1 MGGGDVA
8 LSEPLSFRAHL
19 ERFPASIKGAFVLR
33 ASDGDPHQ
41 LRLERAR
48 IADLSGGPARP
59 MEVEAAVLDVAPTLD
74 TFVPFE
80 FPITELPSGWY
91 RLECD
96 VAIDGVAQVVRPGQ
110 PFSIPWPRSAVRRG
124 AVAIGKTAG
133 DVRLVELTCTGD
145 AVRVSYEGS
154 QEPRV
159 ELSAD
164 GSSVPVIS
172 VEHDGGSE
180 AGTIVGFPALRGYE
194 RLAIVVQG
202 SDPVEVALP

>member
-8 LSEPLSFRAHL
+8 LAEPLSFRAHL

-41 LRLERAR
+41 LRLETAR
-48 IADLSGGPARP
+48 IADLSGGPPRP
-59 MEVEAAVLDVAPTLD
+59 MDVGTAILDVAPTLD

-80 FPITELPSGWY
+80 FPITELPPGWY

-96 VAIDGVAQVVRPGQ
+96 VVIDGVAQVVRPGE

-124 AVAIGKTAG
+124 TVAIGKTAR

-145 AVRVSYEGS
+145 AVRVSYEGPGD
-154 QEPRV
+154 PRV
-159 ELSAD
+159 ALSAD
-164 GSSVPVIS
+164 GTSLPVIA
-172 VEHDGGSE
+172 VEHDGSE
-180 AGTIVGFPALRGYE
+180 AGTIVGFPALRAFD
-194 RLAIVVQG
+194 RLTIVVQG
-202 SDPVEVALP
+202 ADPVEVALP